1 VVNRI
6 EVSEPVFVTVDSGL
20 GVVGAPASFT
30 EAAQRAA
37 REGTLVAEQAE
48 LAAQP

>member
-1 VVNRI
+1 
-6 EVSEPVFVTVDSGL
+6 VTVDAAL

-37 REGTLVAEQAE
+37 REGTLVAEPAE
-48 LAAQP
+48 LTVNP